1 MIGLTKTLALEWAR
15 FNIAVNCV
23 APGATKTTMTAGI
36 PEKLMEGLLAKIPY
50 RRLAEPEEIAA
61 AHAFLASDEAAYIT
75 GQVLFVD
82 GGISVGV

>member
-1 MIGLTKTLALEWAR
+1 
-15 FNIAVNCV
+15 
-23 APGATKTTMTAGI
+23 MTEGI
-36 PEKLMEGLLAKIPY
+36 PEKILEGLLAKIPY

-61 AHAFLASDEAAYIT
+61 AHAFLASDEARYIT